1 MAAIKRA
8 KQEPK
13 PESDLKHEADLKL
26 EQADDD
32 GNDAV
37 TQSLKSIEDL
47 QLQLDQI
54 NDEASEAVLEVEK
67 EFNKKRRPVFEHRNL
82 IISRIPRFWST
93 TLLNHRIIR
102 QMVTEHD
109 SDCLD
114 FCTQLDVEDSEDIKS
129 GYSITF
135 TFAPDNPFF
144 SEAQLTKRF
153 VYSEDGTLD
162 IQGTVPTWAEGMVSG
177 YRQSRLRKEPW
188 AAIASARTAAEA
200 AAAAAAAGPEATGA
214 VAKGPSGS
222 EQGADGKR
230 GREEREYRL
239 MLWFVEHEK
248 LEPGVHDELA
258 DLIKD
263 EIWPNPLRYFNN
275 EDEGDEGGEEELEEA
290 VEGDMAGLMEGEE
303 DAAYDEVDGL
313 EGEFAEGMDGG
324 EGGVAGIEDDGEG
337 GEGGVEEGEG
347 ELGPGDG
354 DEEAEDVL

>member
-26 EQADDD
+26 EQADDE

-162 IQGTVPTWAEGMVSG
+162 IQGTVPTWAEGM
-177 YRQSRLRKEPW
+177 
-188 AAIASARTAAEA
+188 
-200 AAAAAAAGPEATGA
+200 
-214 VAKGPSGS
+214 GPSGS

-324 EGGVAGIEDDGEG
+324 EGGVAGIEDEGEG

>member
-26 EQADDD
+26 EQADDE

-177 YRQSRLRKEPW
+177 YRQSRLSQGRLQN
-188 AAIASARTAAEA
+188 ARQPVYHVTR
-200 AAAAAAAGPEATGA
+200 AGHAQRPC
-214 VAKGPSGS
+214 VAGQRVQGK
-222 EQGADGKR
+222 QGAGSR
-230 GREEREYRL
+230 
-239 MLWFVEHEK
+239 
-248 LEPGVHDELA
+248 A
-258 DLIKD
+258 T
-263 EIWPNPLRYFNN
+263 
-275 EDEGDEGGEEELEEA
+275 
-290 VEGDMAGLMEGEE
+290 AGS
-303 DAAYDEVDGL
+303 APPAKSR
-313 EGEFAEGMDGG
+313 
-324 EGGVAGIEDDGEG
+324 
-337 GEGGVEEGEG
+337 
-347 ELGPGDG
+347 
-354 DEEAEDVL
+354 